1 MKFLWR
7 RVLPILLENP
17 DPPCGWQLASMMQ
30 SHLWRR
36 LSGSRNR
43 SCGLSWELQVPGVML
58 MEANKLSECN
68 FSRLEVI
75 AVV

>member
-1 MKFLWR
+1 
-7 RVLPILLENP
+7 
-17 DPPCGWQLASMMQ
+17 MQ